1 MTELRKPLRRRTVDA
16 YDHQGRRVV
25 VTLLPGD
32 VIAFRWERTR
42 RTFTAPINSVMR
54 QVVKWNVD
62 AERTAR
68 KLARRARR

>member
-1 MTELRKPLRRRTVDA
+1 MTELRKPLRRRTAGA

-62 AERTAR
+62 AERAAR
-68 KLARRARR
+68 RLSRRARR

>member
-1 MTELRKPLRRRTVDA
+1 MTELRKPLRRRTAGA

-62 AERTAR
+62 AERAAR

>member
-1 MTELRKPLRRRTVDA
+1 MTELRKPLRRRTAGA

-42 RTFTAPINSVMR
+42 RTFTAPINSLMR

-62 AERTAR
+62 AERAAR

>member
-1 MTELRKPLRRRTVDA
+1 MTELRKPLCPRTAGA

-42 RTFTAPINSVMR
+42 RTFTAPINSLMR

-62 AERTAR
+62 AERAAR

>member
-1 MTELRKPLRRRTVDA
+1 MTELRKPLRRRTAGA